1 MVAGEIQNNFV
12 LENNSGVWKPPQK
25 DKKGIGLS
33 YRLPQQV
40 TFSFAF
46 FFIKPHRPRIGTSK
60 PTQNQF
66 KSMNNIQ
73 IFKNEQFGEIRTVVN
88 ESGEPMFSATDVCN
102 ALGYSN
108 SRKAIADHTDAEER
122 CNISLHRGGEMT
134 FISESGLYSLIIR
147 SNKTEAKP
155 FRKWVTSEILPSIR
169 KHGYYV
175 NPKQVNKPTSIK
187 VRTSLE
193 WVKGVREIL
202 NLNDSS
208 TLFMLK
214 QVGEPLGLPL
224 PNYTPS
230 QGQLLSAS
238 ELLSRSGSP
247 MTTQDFN
254 KKMIAAGYIT
264 VKERPSS
271 RGKTKNFKSITPKGS
286 MFGENQVCPN
296 NPKETQP
303 LYYAD
308 KFDRL
313 LESIGSKL

>member
-1 MVAGEIQNNFV
+1 ME
-12 LENNSGVWKPPQK
+12 
-25 DKKGIGLS
+25 
-33 YRLPQQV
+33 
-40 TFSFAF
+40 
-46 FFIKPHRPRIGTSK
+46 
-60 PTQNQF
+60 
-66 KSMNNIQ
+66 NIQ

-88 ESGEPMFSATDVCN
+88 EDGEPMFSATDVCN

-108 SRKAIADHTDAEER
+108 SRKAIADHTDVEER

-147 SNKTEAKP
+147 SNKIEAKP

-247 MTTQDFN
+247 MTTQEFN

-271 RGKTKNFKSITPKGS
+271 RGKVKLFKSITLKGS

-313 LESIGSKL
+313 LESLK

>member
-1 MVAGEIQNNFV
+1 MQNLILTKTSSENEIRNYFKSVLRLSKSNKEFPVNLEVVWPLVYGRKADAVEALRRDFIESVDYQILRRNPQN
-12 LENNSGVWKPPQK
+12 S
-25 DKKGIGLS
+25 DKGRPVEDYILTVS
-33 YRLPQQV
+33 CME
-40 TFSFAF
+40 
-46 FFIKPHRPRIGTSK
+46 FFIARKVRPVFEVYRRVFHKT
-60 PTQNQF
+60 
-66 KSMNNIQ
+66 
-73 IFKNEQFGEIRTVVN
+73 
-88 ESGEPMFSATDVCN
+88 
-102 ALGYSN
+102 
-108 SRKAIADHTDAEER
+108 AE
-122 CNISLHRGGEMT
+122 
-134 FISESGLYSLIIR
+134 
-147 SNKTEAKP
+147 
-155 FRKWVTSEILPSIR
+155 SIR
-169 KHGYYV
+169 L
-175 NPKQVNKPTSIK
+175 NPTPTRIK
-187 VRTSLE
+187 TSLE

-208 TLFMLK
+208 TLIMLK

-271 RGKTKNFKSITPKGS
+271 RGKVKSFKSITPKGS
-286 MFGENQVCPN
+286 MYGENQVCPN

-303 LYYAD
+303 LYYVD

-313 LESIGSKL
+313 LESLK

>member
-1 MVAGEIQNNFV
+1 M
-12 LENNSGVWKPPQK
+12 
-25 DKKGIGLS
+25 
-33 YRLPQQV
+33 
-40 TFSFAF
+40 
-46 FFIKPHRPRIGTSK
+46 
-60 PTQNQF
+60 QNQF
-66 KSMNNIQ
+66 KNMNNIQ

-88 ESGEPMFSATDVCN
+88 ESGELLFVAKDVCQILGISKYRD
-102 ALGYSN
+102 ALQRLDSDETGTV
-108 SRKAIADHTDAEER
+108 RVDTLGGIQEMGAIT
-122 CNISLHRGGEMT
+122 
-134 FISESGLYSLIIR
+134 ESGLYTLIIR
-147 SNKTEAKP
+147 SDKTEAKP

-224 PNYTPS
+224 PNYTPF

-254 KKMIAAGYIT
+254 KKMIATGYIT
-264 VKERPSS
+264 VKERLSS

-313 LESIGSKL
+313 LESLK

>member
-1 MVAGEIQNNFV
+1 MQNII
-12 LENNSGVWKPPQK
+12 LSKTSSEN
-25 DKKGIGLS
+25 
-33 YRLPQQV
+33 
-40 TFSFAF
+40 
-46 FFIKPHRPRIGTSK
+46 
-60 PTQNQF
+60 
-66 KSMNNIQ
+66 
-73 IFKNEQFGEIRTVVN
+73 EIRN
-88 ESGEPMFSATDVCN
+88 YF
-102 ALGYSN
+102 
-108 SRKAIADHTDAEER
+108 KAILKL
-122 CNISLHRGGEMT
+122 SK
-134 FISESGLYSLIIR
+134 
-147 SNKTEAKP
+147 SNKEFPVSLEEVWPLVYSAKNKAVEALKRD
-155 FRKWVTSEILPSIR
+155 FIENEDYKLVNRKVEQVSGAKRVDDYFLSISCLEYFIV
-169 KHGYYV
+169 K
-175 NPKQVNKPTSIK
+175 K
-187 VRTSLE
+187 VRPVFEVYRKVFHKTVENIRLNPIPTRIKTSLE

-238 ELLSRSGSP
+238 ELLSRAGSP

-271 RGKTKNFKSITPKGS
+271 RGTKSFKSITPKGS
-286 MFGENQVCPN
+286 MYGENQVCPN

-303 LYYAD
+303 LYYED

-313 LESIGSKL
+313 LESLEL

>member
-1 MVAGEIQNNFV
+1 MQNLILTKTSSENEIRNYFKSVLRLSKSNKEFPVNLEVVWPLVYGRKADAVEALRRDFIESVDYQILRRNPQN
-12 LENNSGVWKPPQK
+12 S
-25 DKKGIGLS
+25 DKGRPVEDYILTVS
-33 YRLPQQV
+33 CME
-40 TFSFAF
+40 
-46 FFIKPHRPRIGTSK
+46 FFIARKVRPVFEVYRRVFHKT
-60 PTQNQF
+60 
-66 KSMNNIQ
+66 
-73 IFKNEQFGEIRTVVN
+73 
-88 ESGEPMFSATDVCN
+88 
-102 ALGYSN
+102 
-108 SRKAIADHTDAEER
+108 AE
-122 CNISLHRGGEMT
+122 
-134 FISESGLYSLIIR
+134 
-147 SNKTEAKP
+147 
-155 FRKWVTSEILPSIR
+155 SIR
-169 KHGYYV
+169 L
-175 NPKQVNKPTSIK
+175 NPTPTRIK
-187 VRTSLE
+187 TSLE

-208 TLFMLK
+208 TLIMLK

-271 RGKTKNFKSITPKGS
+271 RGKVKSFKSITPKGS

-313 LESIGSKL
+313 LESLK

>member
-1 MVAGEIQNNFV
+1 MQNLILTKTSN
-12 LENNSGVWKPPQK
+12 EN
-25 DKKGIGLS
+25 
-33 YRLPQQV
+33 
-40 TFSFAF
+40 
-46 FFIKPHRPRIGTSK
+46 
-60 PTQNQF
+60 
-66 KSMNNIQ
+66 
-73 IFKNEQFGEIRTVVN
+73 EIRNYFKAVLKLSKSNEEFPVN
-88 ESGEPMFSATDVCN
+88 LEAVWPLVYSAKNKAVEALKRDFIENEDYKLVNRKVEQVSGAKHVDDYFLSISCLEYFIVKKVRPVFEV
-102 ALGYSN
+102 Y
-108 SRKAIADHTDAEER
+108 RKVFHKAAE
-122 CNISLHRGGEMT
+122 NISL
-134 FISESGLYSLIIR
+134 
-147 SNKTEAKP
+147 
-155 FRKWVTSEILPSIR
+155 
-169 KHGYYV
+169 
-175 NPKQVNKPTSIK
+175 NPTPTRIK
-187 VRTSLE
+187 TSLE

-238 ELLSRSGSP
+238 ELLLRSGSP

-271 RGKTKNFKSITPKGS
+271 RGKVKSFKSITPKGS

-313 LESIGSKL
+313 LESLK

>member
-1 MVAGEIQNNFV
+1 MQNIILSKTSSEI
-12 LENNSGVWKPPQK
+12 
-25 DKKGIGLS
+25 
-33 YRLPQQV
+33 
-40 TFSFAF
+40 
-46 FFIKPHRPRIGTSK
+46 
-60 PTQNQF
+60 
-66 KSMNNIQ
+66 
-73 IFKNEQFGEIRTVVN
+73 EIRN
-88 ESGEPMFSATDVCN
+88 YF
-102 ALGYSN
+102 
-108 SRKAIADHTDAEER
+108 KAILKL
-122 CNISLHRGGEMT
+122 SK
-134 FISESGLYSLIIR
+134 
-147 SNKTEAKP
+147 SNKEFPVSLEEVWPLVYSAKNKAVEALKRD
-155 FRKWVTSEILPSIR
+155 FIENEDYKLVNRKVEQVSGAKRVDDYFLSISCLEYFIV
-169 KHGYYV
+169 K
-175 NPKQVNKPTSIK
+175 K
-187 VRTSLE
+187 VRPVFEVYRKVFHKTVENIRLNPIPTRIKTSLE

-264 VKERPSS
+264 VKERPSI
-271 RGKTKNFKSITPKGS
+271 RGTKSFKSITPKGS
-286 MFGENQVCPN
+286 MYGENQVCPN

-303 LYYAD
+303 LYYED

-313 LESIGSKL
+313 LESLEL